1 MRARN
6 SHDPFSQAKYAL
18 TSVLLREHHI
28 LCDLRLTL
36 SIPNIRKTILCYTH
50 YNAFTVVAVD
60 DSICRMAA
68 RSNKPVFEDG
78 IVRACAE
85 RMRVDFIISRDE
97 KAFLHSPIKRLSARD
112 YVDLFCDVKQA
123 AF

>member
-1 MRARN
+1 MLLDEAAYGELDILITSTSLKN
-6 SHDPFSQAKYAL
+6 IYCALTKYADEL
-18 TSVLLREHHI
+18 TAREFVDAA
-28 LCDLRLTL
+28 LD
-36 SIPNIRKTILCYTH
+36 
-50 YNAFTVVAVD
+50 AFTVVAVD